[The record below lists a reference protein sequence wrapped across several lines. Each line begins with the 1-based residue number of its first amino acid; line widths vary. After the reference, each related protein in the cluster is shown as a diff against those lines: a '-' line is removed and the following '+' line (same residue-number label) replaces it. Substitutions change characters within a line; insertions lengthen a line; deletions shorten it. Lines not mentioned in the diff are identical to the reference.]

1 MPARHVR
8 SWCRQVRTRVPE
20 GGNQAV
26 GDSLVAE
33 AILFLQ
39 LVVTPLQF
47 DGQDQMRVV
56 VAGTEDAA
64 RDDLGRVCLRV
75 GPLARHVELEA
86 LEPIA
91 RDEVGDTR
99 DSV

>member
-1 MPARHVR
+1 
-8 SWCRQVRTRVPE
+8 
-20 GGNQAV
+20 
-26 GDSLVAE
+26 
-33 AILFLQ
+33 
-39 LVVTPLQF
+39 
-47 DGQDQMRVV
+47 MRVV

-64 RDDLGRVCLRV
+64 RDDLGRVGLRV